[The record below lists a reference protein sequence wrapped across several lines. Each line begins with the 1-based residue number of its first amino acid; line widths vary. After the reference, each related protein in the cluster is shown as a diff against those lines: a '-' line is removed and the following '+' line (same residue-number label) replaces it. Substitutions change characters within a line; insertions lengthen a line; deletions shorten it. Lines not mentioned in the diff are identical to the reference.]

1 MMYLIDGNNLIGH
14 SRHLSLEDQNCR
26 QNLIDSLI
34 PLLNCKKRQT
44 IVFFDG
50 PEKLEP
56 LQKTKYIE
64 IRFSGSETA
73 DQQIR
78 KTIELAISP
87 NNLCVV
93 SSDNEVYNHAKN
105 CGVKALK
112 CHEFNRFLS
121 KIREDP
127 EPLEV
132 AMSEEDIRDWSNYF
146 GIEDVSIT
154 SGEQVGS
161 SEEGISAKDL
171 KDWKRYC
178 GEDSD

>member
-1 MMYLIDGNNLIGH
+1 M
-14 SRHLSLEDQNCR
+14 
-26 QNLIDSLI
+26 
-34 PLLNCKKRQT
+34 
-44 IVFFDG
+44 
-50 PEKLEP
+50 
-56 LQKTKYIE
+56 
-64 IRFSGSETA
+64 
-73 DQQIR
+73 
-78 KTIELAISP
+78 
-87 NNLCVV
+87 V

-127 EPLEV
+127 EPLEL

-146 GIEDVSIT
+146 GLEDVSII
-154 SGEQVGS
+154 SREQVGS

-178 GEDSD
+178 EEDSD